1 MHRYDETKKDYKEQ
15 YELANVKSLINFGCT
30 FDELLNKEDRT
41 EDEQRLVDIF
51 KQHIPVNID
60 DDTMYRVSK
69 VAEEMVKEVVCH
81 DRTKDTKELIKSY
94 VEVDEDIQEE
104 IDRLYNKM
112 NREIRQAQAIKTN
125 GCYTSKEASILK
137 QQLSNSIKDE
147 YLIKMLEV
155 ANGNREICM
164 NALIECAYDS
174 NRSASLVWD
183 NFGDIILN
191 NLLARHN
198 GYVNVIEEDV
208 NGEHLYKGK
217 RYSLKKVEL
226 KK

>member
-1 MHRYDETKKDYKEQ
+1 MKE
-15 YELANVKSLINFGCT
+15 K
-30 FDELLNKEDRT
+30 
-41 EDEQRLVDIF
+41 
-51 KQHIPVNID
+51 
-60 DDTMYRVSK
+60 
-69 VAEEMVKEVVCH
+69 EEMVKEVVCH

-125 GCYTSKEASILK
+125 GCYTRKDASILK

-208 NGEHLYKGK
+208 NGEHLYNGK

>member
-1 MHRYDETKKDYKEQ
+1 
-15 YELANVKSLINFGCT
+15 
-30 FDELLNKEDRT
+30 
-41 EDEQRLVDIF
+41 
-51 KQHIPVNID
+51 
-60 DDTMYRVSK
+60 
-69 VAEEMVKEVVCH
+69 MVKEVVCH